1 MWVST
6 RQPGMKVII
15 VGAGDVG
22 SVSANTISQI
32 HDVLIIEKNEDIA
45 EMVKSRLNVSVY
57 VADGTNPQVLAFC
70 ISTHGADIVLA
81 STDDDAKNLF
91 ICMMVDRIDPH
102 IRTVASVTDPD
113 FIIQKSSQGFPGID
127 FIITPE
133 LIAAKKMYRLATL
146 ENAVDYELLES
157 MGTAVCIFSIQSFHK
172 VVGKIVMELP
182 LPANCTVF
190 GIYRDG
196 KLYTRVDTMDIRPG
210 DHIAIFGEDNDI
222 TEVNDIIGVYDNNKE
237 FAILGGSIAGF
248 RLAKM
253 LSGYSKAHAIKI
265 VDKDT
270 RLCNIMSK
278 NLDHVMVVNAD
289 FTDPEIQQSENLFKA
304 DCTLLASRKD
314 DTNLLLSMAGQ
325 KYKARKLVARY
336 SKKEYEDVFM
346 YTGLDSLIGYP
357 TIISNEITK
366 IFISDE
372 TALVRLRNPSE
383 MFFTYTVTEK
393 SKILDKYLGDL
404 TVPEGVRIVG
414 VQRKDPNISDND
426 KQTIYPKLDLKIQL
440 KDAVIVFTCVR
451 DSSILAELFGRES
464 LPEL

>member
-1 MWVST
+1 
-6 RQPGMKVII
+6 MKAII

-32 HDVLIIEKNEDIA
+32 HDVLIIEKNEDVA

-81 STDDDAKNLF
+81 ATDDDANNLF
-91 ICMMVDRIDPH
+91 ICMMVERISH
-102 IRTVASVTDPD
+102 NIRTVASVTDPD
-113 FIIQKSSQGFPGID
+113 FIIQKSSQGFPGVD

-146 ENAVDYELLES
+146 ENAVDYEFIET
-157 MGTAVCIFSIQSFHK
+157 MGTAACIFAIQNFHN

-182 LPANCTVF
+182 LPPNCTVF

-196 KLYTRVDTMDIRPG
+196 KLYTRVDTMDIRSG
-210 DHIAIFGEDNDI
+210 DHIAVFGTDDDI
-222 TEVNDIIGVYDNNKE
+222 TIVNEIIGVYDNNKE

-253 LSGYSKAHAIKI
+253 LSEYENAHAIKI
-265 VDKDT
+265 VDKDS
-270 RLCNIMSK
+270 RLCNSMSK
-278 NLDHVMVVNAD
+278 KLDHVMVVNAD
-289 FTDPEIQQSENLFKA
+289 FTDPEIQQNENLFKA

-314 DTNLLLSMAGQ
+314 DTNLLLSMSGQ

-372 TALVRLRNPSE
+372 NALVRLRNPAE
-383 MFFTYTVTEK
+383 MFFTYVVSEK
-393 SKILDKYLGDL
+393 SKIVDRYLGDL

-414 VQRKDPNISDND
+414 IQRKDGDNSDSD
-426 KQTIYPKLDLKIQL
+426 KTMFYPKLDFKVQL
-440 KDAVIVFTCVR
+440 NDAVIVFTCVR
-451 DSSILAELFGRES
+451 DSSILAELFGKDS

>member
-1 MWVST
+1 
-6 RQPGMKVII
+6 MKVII

-32 HDVLIIEKNEDIA
+32 HDVLVIEKNEDIA

-70 ISTHGADIVLA
+70 INTHGADIVLA
-81 STDDDAKNLF
+81 ATNDDANNLF
-91 ICMMVDRIDPH
+91 ICMMVDRIDSR

-113 FIIQKSSQGFPGID
+113 FIIQKSTQGFPGVD

-133 LIAAKKMYRLATL
+133 LIAARKMYRIAML
-146 ENAVDYELLES
+146 ENAIDYEFLES
-157 MGTAVCIFSIQSFHK
+157 MNTSVCIYSIQSFHSI
-172 VVGKIVMELP
+172 VGKIVMELP
-182 LPANCTVF
+182 LPEKCAIF
-190 GIYRDG
+190 GIYRDDV
-196 KLYTRVDTMDIRPG
+196 LYTRVDTMDIRSG
-210 DHIAIFGEDNDI
+210 DRIAVFGNDSDI
-222 TEVNDIIGVYDNNKE
+222 EQINKIIGVYDHNKE

-253 LSGYSKAHAIKI
+253 ISENPQAHAVKI
-265 VDKDT
+265 VDRDT
-270 RLCNIMSK
+270 RLCNMMSK
-278 NLDHVMVVNAD
+278 KLDHVMVVNAD

-366 IFISDE
+366 IFVSDE
-372 TALVRLRNPSE
+372 KALVRLRNPSE
-383 MFFTYTVTEK
+383 MFFTYIVTDK
-393 SKILDKYLGDL
+393 SKIVGKYLGDL

-414 VQRKDPNISDND
+414 IQRKSCD
-426 KQTIYPKLDLKIQL
+426 KECDKEVIYPKLDMLIQL
-440 KDAVIVFTCVR
+440 NDAVIVFTCTR
-451 DSSILAELFGRES
+451 DSSVLAELFGRES

>member
-1 MWVST
+1 
-6 RQPGMKVII
+6 MKVII

-32 HDVLIIEKNEDIA
+32 HDVLIIEKNEDVA

-81 STDDDAKNLF
+81 STDDDANNLF
-91 ICMMVDRIDPH
+91 ICMMVNRINRD
-102 IRTVASVTDPD
+102 IKTVASVTDPD
-113 FIIQKSSQGFPGID
+113 FIIQKSSQGFSGVD

-210 DHIAIFGEDNDI
+210 DQIAIFGEDNDI

-265 VDKDT
+265 VDKNT
-270 RLCNIMSK
+270 RLCNTMSK

-346 YTGLDSLIGYP
+346 FTGLDSLIGYP

-366 IFISDE
+366 IFIPDE

-383 MFFTYTVTEK
+383 MFFTYIVTEK

-404 TVPEGVRIVG
+404 MIPEGVRIVG
-414 VQRKDPNISDND
+414 IQRKNIEGSDND
-426 KQTIYPKLDLKIQL
+426 KLTIYPKLDLKIQL

-451 DSSILAELFGRES
+451 DSSVLAELFGRES